1 MPETETPLFPALVPR
16 PKRIV
21 LLHTQGDLAGL
32 WRIVGTDEEFPEMP
46 MQVDGVDFIDH
57 QGSCSFLRMK
67 PRYLLYR
74 EMEPAGDSLPMHAE
88 QQ

>member
-1 MPETETPLFPALVPR
+1 MVDEPPFPALVPL

-21 LLHTQGDLAGL
+21 LLHTQGNLAGL

-57 QGSCSFLRMK
+57 EGSCSFFRMR
-67 PRYLLYR
+67 PRYILYR
-74 EMEPAGDSLPMHAE
+74 EVEPVDDLPMHEA